1 MAINLWHHE
10 EEPGY
15 DKNKSTTAFTKWRV
29 LVMERL
35 GQLNQQGN
43 DAAVQT
49 MHAYGLEALGT
60 SYEDGTTAEELAQK
74 LNSK

>member
-10 EEPGY
+10 EEQGY

-35 GQLNQQGN
+35 GELNGQGN
-43 DAAVQT
+43 PKAVQT
-49 MHAYGLEALGT
+49 MHEYGLANL
-60 SYEDGTTAEELAQK
+60 SLAYEDNITAEDLAQK